1 MSVWRL
7 SMIVLC
13 LFAKA
18 TRLFAKVLC
27 LFVKKTICFT
37 YENEL
42 NGLLKNTYI
51 TITKI
56 KKIPGNIM

>member
-1 MSVWRL
+1 M
-7 SMIVLC
+7 
-13 LFAKA
+13 
-18 TRLFAKVLC
+18 
-27 LFVKKTICFT
+27 

-51 TITKI
+51 TLTKIKNI